1 MIRHTSNSQRLYESA
16 QNQGGFF
23 TTRQAREAGFGDNV
37 HSYHVRS
44 GNWIREQRGVY
55 RLAQF
60 PLPARPDLM
69 IWQLWS
75 RNRQDQPQ
83 GVFSHATALTL
94 HELSDAMPAKLDM
107 TVPPGFQ
114 RMAATPEGLRLH
126 RARLAARDVETI
138 DGIRVTAPLRTLIDV
153 IVEGELAPE
162 LQTQAVDEALRRGLI
177 RRRQIEDAKV
187 STRARQR
194 INKVL
199 KQVPDGRSTSIRN
212 SRGAT
217 DRPRN
222 TPARTVSSRR
232 R

>member
-1 MIRHTSNSQRLYESA
+1 MNRQTSSSQRLYESA
-16 QNQGGFF
+16 QGQGGFF
-23 TTRQAREAGFGDNV
+23 TTRQAHEAGFKDNV
-37 HSYHVRS
+37 HPYHVRV
-44 GNWIREQRGVY
+44 GNWVRERRGVY

-75 RNRQDQPQ
+75 RNRQDEPQ

-114 RMAATPEGLRLH
+114 RMAATPDVLRLH
-126 RARLAARDVETI
+126 RARLAERDVETI
-138 DGIRVTAPLRTLIDV
+138 DGVRVTTPLRTLIDV
-153 IVEGELAPE
+153 MVEGELAIE
-162 LQTQAVDEALRRGLI
+162 IQTQAIDEALRRGLI
-177 RRRQIEDAKV
+177 RRRQIEDVTV

-194 INKVL
+194 INRVL
-199 KQVPDGRSTSIRN
+199 KQVPDGRSTPIRN
-212 SRGAT
+212 SRGTT

>member
-1 MIRHTSNSQRLYESA
+1 MTRHTTSSQRLYESA
-16 QNQGGFF
+16 QSQGGFF
-23 TTRQAREAGFGDNV
+23 TTRQAHEAGFKDNV
-37 HSYHVRS
+37 HPYHVRA
-44 GNWIREQRGVY
+44 GNWIRERRGVY

-60 PLPARPDLM
+60 PLPTRPDLM

-75 RNRQDQPQ
+75 RNRQDEPQ

-114 RMAATPEGLRLH
+114 RMAVIPDVLRLH
-126 RARLAARDVETI
+126 RARLTERDIATV
-138 DGIRVTAPLRTLIDV
+138 DGVRVTTPLRTLVDV
-153 IVEGELAPE
+153 VVDGELAVE
-162 LQTQAVDEALRRGLI
+162 LQTQAIDEALRRGLV
-177 RRRQIEDAKV
+177 RRRQLEDVTV

-194 INKVL
+194 INRVL
-199 KQVPDGRSTSIRN
+199 KQVPDGRSTPVRN
-212 SRGAT
+212 SRSTT

-222 TPARTVSSRR
+222 TPARTVSPRR